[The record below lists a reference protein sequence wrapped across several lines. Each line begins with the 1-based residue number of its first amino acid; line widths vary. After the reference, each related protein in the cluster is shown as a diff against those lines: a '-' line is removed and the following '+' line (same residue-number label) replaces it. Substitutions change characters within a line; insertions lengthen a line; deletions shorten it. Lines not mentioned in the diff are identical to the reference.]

1 MSWYFERRLFA
12 HPVRNIP
19 TTKVVTLV
27 DMFMGNLTR
36 MNVRRSAVIHL
47 GPGSNATMAAN
58 QLPSSTLYSLL
69 AMDDLFKDLDETL
82 SALEQTPDNV
92 ALLRNQLRLMK
103 ELSMD
108 TEYLDTLLR
117 LSSLVML
124 DEGGMTSRS
133 S

>member
-1 MSWYFERRLFA
+1 
-12 HPVRNIP
+12 
-19 TTKVVTLV
+19 
-27 DMFMGNLTR
+27 
-36 MNVRRSAVIHL
+36 
-47 GPGSNATMAAN
+47 
-58 QLPSSTLYSLL
+58 
-69 AMDDLFKDLDETL
+69 MDDLFKDLDETL

-124 DEGGMTSRS
+124 DEGVG
-133 S
+133 

>member
-1 MSWYFERRLFA
+1 MVKQLYIWA
-12 HPVRNIP
+12 PA
-19 TTKVVTLV
+19 
-27 DMFMGNLTR
+27 LTPPLLDA
-36 MNVRRSAVIHL
+36 NS
-47 GPGSNATMAAN
+47 N
-58 QLPSSTLYSLL
+58 QLSFSTLYSLL
-69 AMDDLFKDLDETL
+69 AMDDLFRDLDETL